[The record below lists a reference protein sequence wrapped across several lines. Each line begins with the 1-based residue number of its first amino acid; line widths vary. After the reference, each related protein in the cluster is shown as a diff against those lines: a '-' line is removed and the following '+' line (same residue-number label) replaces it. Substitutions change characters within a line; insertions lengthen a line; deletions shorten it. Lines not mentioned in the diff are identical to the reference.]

1 MILIEVIQAA
11 LMEYQTKR
19 GGRVVLQNITKPTV
33 MEWGTAL
40 EAMAAVFDMEKAV
53 RSKWKKTG
61 GKRRDIGRDG
71 REGGG
76 GCGEIYIEDKMLE
89 VVEEKL

>member
-1 MILIEVIQAA
+1 MILIEVMQAA

-53 RSKWKKTG
+53 RSKWRKIRRKEKRHWKRW
-61 GKRRDIGRDG
+61 KRRRW
-71 REGGG
+71 RMWRN
-76 GCGEIYIEDKMLE
+76 IYRG
-89 VVEEKL
+89 